1 MQQLNPTQEAQK
13 LNVRLERDGTEW
25 IAVLPPHPDLKDDE
39 EIGFPAPS
47 EQEALDEA
55 RAFRAIEQ
63 SKVYKFEYEE
73 KRDVYIV
80 TFADQKHEHKFLAQ
94 AYKAAQEAY
103 AKMINQ
109 EAPKPEAPTPPKV
122 ARRKRTNGGPQAQP
136 MAGDN
141 ASIPPDP
148 RFTSGIGGKP
158 GQLQPAELYPYQPPA
173 PLENSNPWET
183 LSDRIDRLENVL
195 KQAIQAT
202 AKALEELNRN
212 EPTKKA

>member
-25 IAVLPPHPDLKDDE
+25 IAVLPPHPDLKNDE

-63 SKVYKFEYEE
+63 SKVYKFEYNE
-73 KRDVYIV
+73 KHDVYIV

-109 EAPKPEAPTPPKV
+109 EAPKPEAPTLPKV
-122 ARRKRTNGGPQAQP
+122 ARRKRNGGQP
-136 MAGDN
+136 PAD
-141 ASIPPDP
+141 ASIQPDP
-148 RFTSGIGGKP
+148 GFTSGIGGKP
-158 GQLQPAELYPYQPPA
+158 GQLQPAESYLYQPPA
-173 PLENSNPWET
+173 SDEGVMNIRQQFNR
-183 LSDRIDRLENVL
+183 LSERIDRLENVMR
-195 KQAIQAT
+195 QAIAHT
-202 AKALEELNRN
+202 AKALEELNKH